1 APVLTAT
8 QTPTPATTPAPTG
21 TTPTLKFTAAKGQI
35 HSSSG
40 APFIA
45 RGVDVHSDN
54 LAAAAADLPTQF
66 PGINMVRVAVGD
78 YEPLADPA
86 SFQAAVNSLTSK
98 GIVVEFSDYSNS
110 LGTGSGGSQGVVYTG
125 TQLAAG
131 SAWYSAMVSMHKN
144 NPYVWFGTDNEPATT
159 GGSLSDWQL
168 ATYNAIRSPGNS
180 NPI

>member
-1 APVLTAT
+1 MDRTGSRSPYRQPRRRGAATTTQEPGVNLVGVSGGDNEPLTPDPSSVAVAVNTLTAR
-8 QTPTPATTPAPTG
+8 G
-21 TTPTLKFTAAKGQI
+21 T
-35 HSSSG
+35 
-40 APFIA
+40 
-45 RGVDVHSDN
+45 
-54 LAAAAADLPTQF
+54 
-66 PGINMVRVAVGD
+66 
-78 YEPLADPA
+78 
-86 SFQAAVNSLTSK
+86 
-98 GIVVEFSDYSNS
+98 VVEFTDYSNS
-110 LGTGSGGSQGVVYTG
+110 LGTGSGGSQGVVFTG